1 MAVQTTVQIR
11 GEDKTAAAFR
21 SVNNRTKNLER
32 SFSGL
37 SASVTGLATSFA
49 GLVGVG
55 ALGAFSKDL
64 ISLGD
69 RLQKVSIQT
78 GIAVEEL
85 EILQFAASQAGV
97 GTDQLNAAVQKF
109 SINVGKAE
117 DGTKLQADAFEALGI
132 SIKDASGNLKG
143 QSTLFVE
150 VADAIAGIEEP
161 AVKARLASDLFG
173 RTGVELLALLNLGA
187 IGISNYGE
195 TLREAGGIIGK
206 TASDDFSAFND
217 QLDLL
222 NRSLRGKFVPTLIAV
237 IPALTALA
245 ENLDVIAKFA
255 GIAATAFVAA
265 KIPTLLAAI
274 TGGVVALTA
283 AVSANPIGALAVGIT
298 AAGTASFA
306 FKDDIK
312 EIFGFADKP
321 EKIGQ
326 TNTKLEK
333 TAKILV
339 DVSKNE
345 KIRTKTAES
354 FAKTTKKDIVP
365 NLGKLEKA
373 LKKTDIQFKSIRGK
387 EGLGGLTQAF
397 VIFFGNVQTLALE
410 ELSRAEMTVKQ
421 KLSSIRQLFSE
432 TVQALE
438 NQLVF
443 QRNDIS
449 NAFADIINDFKQEL
463 EDASIEVKNIK
474 IDVPES
480 AFDFRNTFARVPGD
494 IFDFSAVRQAAG
506 KIDSLVNQINGLSVV
521 NQRESQRTFRRYG
534 NVRVPSGRILDM
546 HFPSGLENV
555 YTGANL
561 VDTSSGRSSGRMQT
575 NYQSGS
581 ASLDNTSA
589 NSIIVNIFDGT
600 GEKISMFDSAL
611 RVEIKERA
619 ARNNEFSAVA

>member
-150 VADAIAGIEEP
+150 VADAIAGVEEP